1 MSKLKSVLLVAVLA
15 LPLVSIGAASASD
28 ESSAAASAPSG
39 KTSGMTTADK
49 CCWFFYL
56 GHWYC
61 IPC

>member
-1 MSKLKSVLLVAVLA
+1 
-15 LPLVSIGAASASD
+15 LPLVSIGAASVSD
-28 ESSAAASAPSG
+28 ESSAAPSATASAPTG
-39 KTSGMTTADK
+39 KSSGMTTSEK